1 MKILHGFVQ
10 GVVDKQGDNGAY
22 AVVGINDVSVNNSG
36 FEETTVVEFMISG
49 KQYKDGFHNAF
60 RQLKGVEVY
69 VPYTDR
75 INTFNNRSSIRY
87 QLQGLPLRLG
97 KLPETSATSSPA
109 KPQAVAS

>member
-10 GVVDKQGDNGAY
+10 GVIDKQGDNGPY
-22 AVVGINDVSVNNSG
+22 AVVGINDVSVSSSG
-36 FEETTVVEFMISG
+36 FEETSVIEFTVAG
-49 KQYKDGFHNAF
+49 KQFKDGLHNAF

-69 VPYTDR
+69 VPYSDR

-87 QLQGLPLRLG
+87 QLQGLPLRINQS
-97 KLPETSATSSPA
+97 PAATSTPQTT